1 MDNDYIDLRE
11 HLLITVTKFYDDIG
25 EEQRRIDEA
34 NKKVIRLILR
44 TAYPGKPRLQNNG
57 SGR

>member
-1 MDNDYIDLRE
+1 MDNDCIDLRK

-44 TAYPGKPRLQNNG
+44 TAYPGRLQPQSTG